1 MNINT
6 LNSRI
11 RALYNHSFTK
21 EDISDMIDIDDFFPD
36 EELTYAGYLPKN
48 TSQEIVDKI
57 AQQIPKF
64 NDVKNEMLETIGAE
78 EDKKILTE
86 SQAKSRIADEYRAK
100 QNLLGKISESS
111 EAYYSLVKDVAA
123 RQKVSLQEAEARIVS
138 TPTGMGWA
146 NANTRAGEIEHHMKR
161 KPVGSYKEA
170 YDLIKDYEGN
180 YEKVLRELD
189 AMRMK
194 KRGVDY

>member
-1 MNINT
+1 MNIKT
-6 LNSRI
+6 LNSRL

-36 EELTYAGYLPKN
+36 SELTNSGYLPKN

-57 AQQIPKF
+57 AQQIPKY
-64 NDVKNEMLETIGAE
+64 NELKNEMLETISAE
-78 EDKKILTE
+78 EDKKILTK
-86 SQAKSRIADEYRAK
+86 SQAKNRIADEFRAK
-100 QNLLGKISESS
+100 KNLLGKISESS

-123 RQKVSLQEAEARIVS
+123 RQKVSLQEAEARVIS
-138 TPTGMGWA
+138 TPTGMSWA
-146 NANTRAGEIEHHMKR
+146 ESNSRAGEIEHHMKR